1 MYKNNINFAAYEEY
15 LFETYFIGK
24 FNANTSLEENFE
36 KRLITALANSSM
48 VTESERFLLN
58 DSLNEDYYAMFFDT
72 SAINE
77 WSLFKKAKEKIQ
89 KAIEV
94 AKEKGKQALSK
105 GQEILLKI
113 GGGIQGVIK
122 LVLDKVGKV
131 IQAGA
136 DKLKGVAK
144 KIADAAKDK
153 AEKSLGISLQDEET
167 TKKID
172 KDLTQGKTDMG
183 AGAKWCVSGFK
194 KDIATVSVKAAKDEV
209 KEEGED
215 HSALSMYKGLYEDA
229 FVFIVKNEKIS
240 REDLESMSNLVE
252 SINDFEAGKINE
264 GDVHIPFLGTLMDKI
279 AKFPPFKWFKKIK
292 EAVQKFGNNVLSK
305 ISMWIAKLA
314 SGPGPFLYVW
324 LGAKIA
330 DLTIGKYLDKFDPKG
345 FVKGAIE
352 NIIVAAVP
360 ALGVVYKILKYS
372 IITLE
377 YIGMAV
383 AAMAIAVKVLG
394 DKAPKF
400 AKDALGKVENKMKE
414 LQQKSVAAQK
424 KKEEEEKSSNENF
437 QYYSTSLKKFSEWS
451 KS

>member
-1 MYKNNINFAAYEEY
+1 MNKNNINFVAYEEY

-24 FNANTSLEENFE
+24 FNANTSLEESFE

-77 WSLFKKAKEKIQ
+77 WNLFKKAKEKIQ

-144 KIADAAKDK
+144 KIVDAAKDK
-153 AEKSLGISLQDEET
+153 AEKSLGISLKNAEET
-167 TKKID
+167 EKID
-172 KDLTQGKTDMG
+172 KDLTQGKTDMSV
-183 AGAKWCVSGFK
+183 GAKWCVGGFK
-194 KDIATVSVKAAKDEV
+194 KDIAQASVKGAKDEV

-229 FVFIVKNEKIS
+229 FVYIVKNEKIS
-240 REDLESMSNLVE
+240 REDLEFTSSLVE
-252 SINDFEAGKINE
+252 SINDFEEGKINE
-264 GDVHIPFLGTLMDKI
+264 GVHIPFLGTLMDKI
-279 AKFPPFKWFKKIK
+279 AEFPPFKWFKKIK
-292 EAVQKFGNNVLSK
+292 EAVQKFGNNALSK

-314 SGPGPFLYVW
+314 SGPGPFFYFW
-324 LGAKIA
+324 L
-330 DLTIGKYLDKFDPKG
+330 
-345 FVKGAIE
+345 
-352 NIIVAAVP
+352 
-360 ALGVVYKILKYS
+360 
-372 IITLE
+372 
-377 YIGMAV
+377 
-383 AAMAIAVKVLG
+383 
-394 DKAPKF
+394 
-400 AKDALGKVENKMKE
+400 
-414 LQQKSVAAQK
+414 
-424 KKEEEEKSSNENF
+424 
-437 QYYSTSLKKFSEWS
+437 
-451 KS
+451 